1 VGREGD
7 VVVHAEHV
15 GETEVD
21 EFDLVFLDQV
31 EHVVGGGHGATST
44 WMDERDEADGAR
56 LVPAGEPVAP
66 QGVAG
71 FRGASGQS
79 EGFMLV
85 QLIKCI
91 APSWNIRPW
100 PGHPA
105 QPS

>member
-1 VGREGD
+1 
-7 VVVHAEHV
+7 
-15 GETEVD
+15 
-21 EFDLVFLDQV
+21 
-31 EHVVGGGHGATST
+31 
-44 WMDERDEADGAR
+44 M
-56 LVPAGEPVAP
+56 PASEPVAP

-85 QLIKCI
+85 QSIKRI